1 MNRKVLLSFL
11 GATEYKRCVYYFDIN
26 KSYPVVRFV
35 QEAIAQEIC
44 TSWAETDV
52 IYVFLTE
59 EAQKQNWLGKI
70 PAYNGIG
77 LKHQFEM
84 LKLPCQI
91 KPILGFKEGLG
102 EEQIWQNFKL
112 IFECLQEKDEIWLDI
127 TNAFRSIPLFAA
139 VLVHYA
145 KFLKQIETKSVY
157 YGAFEALGVPA
168 YKVEEAIPDETKRLV
183 PILNLSNILDL
194 QAWTTAANDFLSHGN
209 SAELK
214 RLSVLKMPHSTLAS
228 DLDAFTNA
236 LATVR
241 GKQIENGAIFQN
253 VKIAI
258 EALTPAEDTHPL
270 NALLR
275 KINEELDA
283 FQTNDLENG
292 IRAVEWCLKHHLIQ
306 QGITLLQ
313 EAIATML
320 CAVMRLPKDNYARG
334 RKHIYN
340 AFNCFLILEIDWK
353 GVNAAKIRQ
362 IHAEPLFLQLEPAYN
377 RLKKFRNDINH
388 GGYLSDAE
396 EYSAFEPILKTSLEE
411 VKRLLNM

>member
-1 MNRKVLLSFL
+1 MGL
-11 GATEYKRCVYYFDIN
+11 EY
-26 KSYPVVRFV
+26 
-35 QEAIAQEIC
+35 
-44 TSWAETDV
+44 
-52 IYVFLTE
+52 
-59 EAQKQNWLGKI
+59 
-70 PAYNGIG
+70 
-77 LKHQFEM
+77 QFKM
-84 LKLPCQI
+84 LKLPCQV

-112 IFECLQEKDEIWLDI
+112 IFECLQEKDEVWLDI

-139 VLVHYA
+139 VLVHYV

-157 YGAFEALGVPA
+157 YGAFEALRVPA
-168 YKVEEAIPDETKRLV
+168 YKVEEVIPDETKRLV

-258 EALTPAEDTHPL
+258 DALTPAEDTHPL

-388 GGYLSDAE
+388 GGYMSDAE

>member
-112 IFECLQEKDEIWLDI
+112 IFECLQEKDEVWLDI

-388 GGYLSDAE
+388 GGYMSDAE

>member
-1 MNRKVLLSFL
+1 M
-11 GATEYKRCVYYFDIN
+11 
-26 KSYPVVRFV
+26 
-35 QEAIAQEIC
+35 
-44 TSWAETDV
+44 
-52 IYVFLTE
+52 
-59 EAQKQNWLGKI
+59 
-70 PAYNGIG
+70 G
-77 LKHQFEM
+77 LKYQFER
-84 LKLPCQI
+84 LNLPCQV

-102 EEQIWQNFKL
+102 EEDIWKNFKL
-112 IFECLQEKDEIWLDI
+112 IFECLQEKDEVWLDI

-145 KFLKQIETKSVY
+145 KFLKNIETKSVY

-168 YKVEEAIPDETKRLV
+168 FKVDAVIPEETKRLV

-209 SAELK
+209 SSELK

-283 FQTNDLENG
+283 FQTNDLQNG
-292 IRAVEWCLKHHLIQ
+292 IRAVEWC
-306 QGITLLQ
+306 
-313 EAIATML
+313 
-320 CAVMRLPKDNYARG
+320 N
-334 RKHIYN
+334 
-340 AFNCFLILEIDWK
+340 
-353 GVNAAKIRQ
+353 
-362 IHAEPLFLQLEPAYN
+362 
-377 RLKKFRNDINH
+377 
-388 GGYLSDAE
+388 
-396 EYSAFEPILKTSLEE
+396 
-411 VKRLLNM
+411 